1 MSVFFCTFAPS
12 MKNEMIF
19 FTKWKEYFP
28 YYKRNLKVAF
38 PVMITQ
44 IGASLVGLIDS
55 IMVGHYA
62 TADFAAVSFSNAI
75 FFTVMVFAMGLLMG
89 VTPLVGFEVGAG
101 EKEEG
106 RLKIEEG
113 AESLRRQEIG
123 KQRASVGERSAEK
136 IQALFSNGFI
146 MTIGVCVV
154 MALLLGSVYP
164 FLDRFGQ
171 EDVVVEAAR
180 RYYLYIV
187 ISIIPFLFFCFFKQF
202 LEGLGN
208 TLVAMILTLIANGL
222 NVLLNWVFIFGHWGA
237 EPMGATGAGLATLIA
252 RTILPIMVFAVI
264 LARKQWRLYVQK
276 QGINDKEQNIGVIR
290 KLLKVGT
297 PIGIQTFLETFTFTM
312 SFIFIGWLSK
322 EALAAH
328 QIANQIADLTFMLA
342 IGIGSATTIRVSH
355 QLGKGD
361 LYAVR
366 MASNASIHLVLLMN
380 TFGAALMIS
389 LRHYIPYIF
398 TKDTEVIAIASQLI
412 LFAGLFQYADG
423 LQTVGAAM
431 LRGITDV
438 KKPMFYA
445 FVAYI
450 LIALPIGL
458 ICMFPLGLGAN
469 GMWIGFIFG
478 LSVAAIL
485 FHTRFRK
492 WLRLRDGSMK
502 A

>member
-1 MSVFFCTFAPS
+1 MH
-12 MKNEMIF
+12 I
-19 FTKWKEYFP
+19 FTKWREYFP

-89 VTPLVGFEVGAG
+89 VTPLVGFAKG
-101 EKEEG
+101 EADRCAERPSEALSDRCAEG
-106 RLKIEEG
+106 PATPKGRIT
-113 AESLRRQEIG
+113 
-123 KQRASVGERSAEK
+123 
-136 IQALFSNGFI
+136 ALFRNGVI
-146 MTIGVCVV
+146 LTMGVCVV
-154 MALLLGSVYP
+154 MALLLSSVYS

-222 NVLLNWVFIFGHWGA
+222 NILLNWIFIFGHWGA

-264 LARKQWRLYVQK
+264 LARKQWRQYVGDRRQETGDRQQAAGNRR
-276 QGINDKEQNIGVIR
+276 QGMEVIR
-290 KLLKVGT
+290 RLLEVGT
-297 PIGIQTFLETFTFTM
+297 PIGIQTFLETITFTL

-412 LFAGLFQYADG
+412 LFAGMFQYADG

-492 WLRLRDGSMK
+492 WLRQRDNTRK